1 MSDYTVSYSGILPDY
16 EKDGLKEFKIHITGL
31 YGTDGYYNQLCKSY
45 FEDFKRH
52 LQKYWSYISSDPVEF
67 VDNGDGVDT
76 IEGTSFPKCH
86 VYLHPEDFTG
96 YLSEEAVE
104 KLCKYINGYSKQ
116 IIYIGSNTEE
126 ANHITLYAKIDFM
139 YDSVALS
146 DEDYEKLLYQ
156 YADEIIERTNEHY
169 KKLKD
174 NEKAIFIKY
183 AGSNCGWDFAKT
195 ARIPRTG
202 DSFGYC
208 ISDVDIQ
215 TVNNIITEAIEKGL
229 IGG

>member
-52 LQKYWSYISSDPVEF
+52 LQKYWSYISSEPVEF
-67 VDNGDGVDT
+67 VDNGDGVHT

-104 KLCKYINGYSKQ
+104 KLCKYI
-116 IIYIGSNTEE
+116 
-126 ANHITLYAKIDFM
+126 
-139 YDSVALS
+139 
-146 DEDYEKLLYQ
+146 
-156 YADEIIERTNEHY
+156 
-169 KKLKD
+169 
-174 NEKAIFIKY
+174 
-183 AGSNCGWDFAKT
+183 
-195 ARIPRTG
+195 
-202 DSFGYC
+202 
-208 ISDVDIQ
+208 
-215 TVNNIITEAIEKGL
+215 
-229 IGG
+229 